1 MVKKRGGGV
10 CWWEGSRKGLPHWI
24 TVGLLLALASPHKHT
39 HETHRRTSDSLP
51 ITFQICLDQCRASCP
66 KPRGHSWTWAV
77 WEARG
82 VKPDN
87 TQLLEPSRAPPHRP
101 VLSSPHTRPA
111 RIPPLTSSAVCPPLE
126 NSFTSLSNYPAQ
138 WPSCRSDRTHV
149 TT

>member
-1 MVKKRGGGV
+1 M

-24 TVGLLLALASPHKHT
+24 TVSLLLALASPQKHT
-39 HETHRRTSDSLP
+39 RETHRRTRDSVP

-66 KPRGHSWTWAV
+66 KPRGHSWTGDV

-87 TQLLEPSRAPPHRP
+87 TQLLQPSRAPPRRP
-101 VLSSPHTRPA
+101 FLFSLRTRPA
-111 RIPPLTSSAVCPPLE
+111 RVPPLTSSAVCSPLE
-126 NSFTSLSNYPAQ
+126 NSFTSLSNYLAQ